1 MTVVS
6 TTPSRAFAGF
16 DREAL
21 SRLAAIAA
29 ATIFILAG
37 LAIVALGSAF
47 PLALSV
53 VDGRNL
59 PVSAADLALAQRIEP
74 FWPAI
79 VAVGVANVVGAFAV
93 LDRRAI
99 GKAIAIVVAGTSA
112 ALAVVADVALALNGE
127 PAIVLGAIGGIY
139 AATLLGTILV
149 ERRPR
154 AA

>member
-1 MTVVS
+1 MTVLS
-6 TTPSRAFAGF
+6 TTRSRAFAGF

-59 PVSAADLALAQRIEP
+59 PVSPADLALAQRIEP
-74 FWPAI
+74 FWAAI
-79 VAVGVANVVGAFAV
+79 VAAGIANVAAAFAV
-93 LDRRAI
+93 LDRGAL
-99 GKAIAIVVAGTSA
+99 GKAIAIVVAGTAA
-112 ALAVVADVALALNGE
+112 ALAVVADVALALGGE
-127 PAIVLGAIGGIY
+127 PAIVLGVIGGIY
-139 AATLLGTILV
+139 AATLLATILV